1 MLNITDIAFVE
12 YGDVLD
18 SMIKNR
24 GVTKEE

>member
-1 MLNITDIAFVE
+1 MLNITDIAFE
-12 YGDVLD
+12 EHGDVLD